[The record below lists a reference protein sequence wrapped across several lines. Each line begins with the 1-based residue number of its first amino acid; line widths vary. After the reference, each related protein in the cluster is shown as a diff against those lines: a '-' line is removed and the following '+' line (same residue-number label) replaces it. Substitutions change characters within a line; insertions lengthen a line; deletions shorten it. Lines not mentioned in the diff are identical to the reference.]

1 VVAVPTIVPSIM
13 KSTRVTV
20 RPFAVDADAV
30 AVSITAVPLTVA
42 PGAGAVR
49 AIVGSGQAE

>member
-13 KSTRVTV
+13 KSTRATV
-20 RPFAVDADAV
+20 RPFMVDAAAV

-42 PGAGAVR
+42 PEAGAVR
-49 AIVGSGQAE
+49 AIVGRGQAE

>member
-1 VVAVPTIVPSIM
+1 
-13 KSTRVTV
+13 VTV

-49 AIVGSGQAE
+49 AIVGGGQAE

>member
-1 VVAVPTIVPSIM
+1 M

-30 AVSITAVPLTVA
+30 AVSITVPLTVA